1 MQYTLFDLN
10 SPNFT
15 KLYLFKNKTQIGAIY
30 HTIDWEGLVKFL
42 PPKKLMSG
50 APSWLPS
57 QGYFGLMFLKHYT
70 KLSDEK
76 LLERFNTDWA
86 MQMFCGVQLADNEM
100 IRDNAFVSN
109 VRTYLGKNIDF
120 EALQKSMITH
130 WKLDIPDRKVALM
143 DATCYEVYIRFPTDV
158 KLLWEAC
165 EWLWGKQIS
174 QICKNNRLKIPRS
187 KFNDQKVKHLSY
199 SKLRKKS
206 HRKTRSRKNALL
218 KLLEKGINAYQALLN
233 QTKAVNLTEKDA
245 ATFKTIKLVLQ
256 QQKHHFEN
264 PKAKIPHRIVS
275 LFKPYIRPIVRGKE
289 NKPVEFGIKVHKM
302 QVGGISIIEHQSH
315 EAFNEC
321 KRLKISTLK
330 HKNLFGECTHL
341 AADAIYATNENRKY
355 TTQKGIQTNFCRKG
369 AGKDDKP
376 TKQIKAILNKERSTR
391 LEGSFGNDKEHYL
404 LHKIKA
410 RSPDNEQVW
419 LYFGVHTANAVLI
432 AKRRQK
438 LKNQSKIAA

>member
-30 HTIDWEGLVKFL
+30 QTIDWEGLVKLL

-109 VRTYLGKNIDF
+109 IRTYLGKNIDF
-120 EALQKSMITH
+120 EAFQKSMITN
-130 WKLDIPDRKVALM
+130 WKLEIPDKKVVLM
-143 DATCYEVYIRFPTDV
+143 DATCYEIYLRFPTDV
-158 KLLWEAC
+158 KLLWESC
-165 EWLWGKQIS
+165 EWLWDKQIP
-174 QICKNNRLKIPRS
+174 QICKEFKLIIPRS
-187 KFNDQKVKHLSY
+187 KFKDQKVKHLIY

-206 HRKTRSRKNALL
+206 HRKKRSRKSALL
-218 KLLEKGINAYQALLN
+218 KLLEKGINVYQALLN
-233 QTKAVNLTEKDA
+233 QTKAVDLSPKDA
-245 ATFKTIKLVLQ
+245 VTFKTIRLVLQ
-256 QQKHHFEN
+256 QQKYHFEN
-264 PKAKIPHRIVS
+264 PKAKISHRIVS

-289 NKPVEFGIKVHKM
+289 NKPVEFGIKVHKL
-302 QVGGISIIEHQSH
+302 QVGGISIIEHQSY

-330 HKNLFGECTHL
+330 HKALFGECTHV
-341 AADAIYATNENRKY
+341 AADAIYATNENRKF
-355 TTQKGIQTNFCRKG
+355 TTQKGIQANFCRKG

-376 TKQIKAILNKERSTR
+376 TKQIKSLLNKERSTR
-391 LEGSFGNDKEHYL
+391 LEGSFGNEKEHYL

-438 LKNQSKIAA
+438 LANQSKIAA